1 MNPLRLTTAECAAIY
16 YGRCYDILVQK
27 VGARRTD
34 RDSFLDAFSRLE
46 APFHSEYRFQGS
58 LGFGGKFYCNHER
71 VYIGCYSEDETPEI
85 RALIKEVNET
95 LLAFGPPPS
104 PSVQGEISDYD
115 ERIEHAANA
124 GVVRGVVIALM
135 TLPPPQDRHAIQYV
149 LRAAGITL
157 KVMEEARCAPTD
169 IRTIKKYLETER

>member
-1 MNPLRLTTAECAAIY
+1 MKPLRLTTAECAAIY

-34 RDSFLDAFSRLE
+34 RDSFLDTFSRFE
-46 APFHSEYRFQGS
+46 APFHSEYRFQGC

-85 RALIKEVNET
+85 RALIEEVNET
-95 LLAFGPPPS
+95 LLSFGPPPS
-104 PSVQGEISDYD
+104 PSVQGEISDFD
-115 ERIEHAANA
+115 ERIERAANA
-124 GVVRGVVIALM
+124 GVVRGIVIALV
-135 TLPPPQDRHAIQYV
+135 TLPSPQDRDAIRYV

-157 KVMEEARCAPTD
+157 KGMEEAGCMPTD
-169 IRTIKKYLETER
+169 IHMIKKHLETER